1 MLSKERSSQQ
11 RRKRIRQTTGIA
23 PANAPERSAPIQQN
37 DCEGFYRRDF
47 LKAGVL
53 GLFGLSLTDLFRLKA
68 AASPTTQDTGAREPA
83 SHNTTENKGTAKSV
97 ILLWLGG
104 GPSHLDMW
112 DLKPEA
118 PEEIRGLFKP
128 ISTNVAGIQ
137 ISEHM
142 PKLAQHTDKLCIIR
156 SMTSPE
162 AAHERGT
169 HYMMTGYQ
177 PLPGFAVPGYGA
189 VVSKLKEQRSA
200 LPPYIAVPAPVAYGG
215 GGFLGASL
223 APFSPGGNPAN
234 KNFKVRDLQPPRGIS
249 FERVERRRSL
259 RQAVDAAFKKYEAG
273 NPTAKAVDSFYTS
286 AYNLMSSSDARAA
299 FDLKNEPVHLR
310 DAYQRNSF
318 GQSCLLARRLVEAGV
333 NFVTVSNGGWDN
345 HNSIFSTLPGKLSQ
359 FDRTVATLVDDLGN
373 RGLLESTLVIAMGEF
388 GRTPVINRNGGRDH
402 HSRVFSIMLAG
413 GGVQGGQVIGA
424 SDPNGIEPAE
434 TPVRPED
441 LAATIYQSLGID
453 YNQSLESPDGV
464 RIVLSRG
471 GSPIRGV
478 LA

>member
-1 MLSKERSSQQ
+1 MAE
-11 RRKRIRQTTGIA
+11 KRCIHT
-23 PANAPERSAPIQQN
+23 

-68 AASPTTQDTGAREPA
+68 LANPTPPGEGMQASR
-83 SHNTTENKGTAKSV
+83 TAKAI
-97 ILLWLGG
+97 ILIWLGG

-112 DLKPEA
+112 DLKPDA

-128 ISTNVAGIQ
+128 IQTNVTGIQ

-142 PKLAQHTDKLCIIR
+142 PKLAQQMDKLCIVR

-189 VVSKLKEQRSA
+189 VVAKLKPRRSA

-234 KNFKVRDLQPPRGIS
+234 KNFKVRDLQPPKGVS
-249 FERVERRRSL
+249 YQRVERRRSL
-259 RQAVDAAFKKYEAG
+259 RQAVDAAFKKYEVG
-273 NPTAKAVDSFYTS
+273 NPAAEAVDGFYTA

-299 FDLKNEPVHLR
+299 FELGNEPNKMR
-310 DAYQRNSF
+310 DAYQRNTF

-345 HNSIFSTLPGKLSQ
+345 HNNIFSSLPGKLNA
-359 FDRTVATLVDDLGN
+359 FDLTIATLIEDLSE
-373 RGLLESTLVIAMGEF
+373 RGLLESTMVVAMGEF

-424 SDPNGIEPAE
+424 SDPFGMEPAE

-441 LAATIYQSLGID
+441 LSATLYQSLGID
-453 YNQSLESPDGV
+453 YNQSLESPEGV

-471 GSPIRGV
+471 GRPIRGV
-478 LA
+478 LS

>member
-1 MLSKERSSQQ
+1 MAEDRCVH
-11 RRKRIRQTTGIA
+11 T
-23 PANAPERSAPIQQN
+23 

-47 LKAGVL
+47 LKAGAL

-68 AASPTTQDTGAREPA
+68 HGATTFQEK
-83 SHNTTENKGTAKSV
+83 ETATSV
-97 ILLWLGG
+97 ILVWLGG

-112 DLKPEA
+112 DLKPDA

-128 ISTNVAGIQ
+128 ISTNVTGIQ
-137 ISEHM
+137 MSEHL
-142 PKLAQHTDKLCIIR
+142 PRLAQQTDKLCIIR

-223 APFSPGGNPAN
+223 APFSPGGNPAS
-234 KNFKVRDLQPPRGIS
+234 KNFKVRDLEPPKEVS

-273 NPTAKAVDSFYTS
+273 NPAAEAVDSFYTS
-286 AYNLMSSSDARAA
+286 AYDLMSSTDARAA
-299 FDLKNEPVHLR
+299 FDLGNEPDKTR
-310 DAYQRNSF
+310 DAYQRNTF

-345 HNSIFSTLPGKLSQ
+345 HNNIFSALPGKLNA
-359 FDRTVATLVDDLGN
+359 FDRTMATLIEDLGD
-373 RGLLESTLVIAMGEF
+373 RGLLETTLVLAMGEF

-424 SDPNGIEPAE
+424 SDPLGMEPAE

-441 LAATIYQSLGID
+441 LSATLYRCLGID
-453 YNQSLESPDGV
+453 YNQHLESPDGV

-471 GSPIRGV
+471 GKPIRGV

>member
-1 MLSKERSSQQ
+1 MPQ
-11 RRKRIRQTTGIA
+11 RNCTHT
-23 PANAPERSAPIQQN
+23 
-37 DCEGFYRRDF
+37 DCEGFYRRD
-47 LKAGVL
+47 LIKAGVL
-53 GLFGLSLTDLFRLKA
+53 GLFGFGLTDFFRLKA
-68 AASPTTQDTGAREPA
+68 IAEPTAKPG
-83 SHNTTENKGTAKSV
+83 SAKSV
-97 ILLWLGG
+97 ILVWLGG

-112 DLKPEA
+112 DLKPNA

-128 ISTNVAGIQ
+128 ISTNANGVQ

-142 PKLAQHTDKLCIIR
+142 PMLAKQADKLCVIR

-169 HYMMTGYQ
+169 HYMITGYQ
-177 PLPGFAVPGYGA
+177 PLPGFAVPGHGA

-200 LPPYIAVPAPVAYGG
+200 LPPYIAIPSPVAYAG

-223 APFSPGGNPAN
+223 APFSPDGNPASN
-234 KNFKVRDLQPPRGIS
+234 NFKVRDLEPPRGVS
-249 FERVERRRSL
+249 YERVESRKNL
-259 RQAVDAAFKKYEAG
+259 RQAVDNAFKKYEAG
-273 NPTAKAVDSFYTS
+273 NPKVEAMDNFYNA
-286 AYNLMSSSDARAA
+286 AYSLMSSEDARAA
-299 FDLKNEPVHLR
+299 FDLSKEPKQTR
-310 DAYQRNSF
+310 DAYRRDTF

-345 HNSIFSTLPGKLSQ
+345 HNNIFSSLPGKLNA
-359 FDRTVATLVDDLGN
+359 FDRTMATMINDLSE
-373 RGLLESTLVIAMGEF
+373 RGLLESTLIVAMGEF

-413 GGVQGGQVIGA
+413 GGVQGGQVVGA
-424 SDPNGIEPAE
+424 SDPFGMEPAE

-441 LAATIYQSLGID
+441 LSATIYQSLGID
-453 YNQSLESPDGV
+453 YNQSIESPDGV

-471 GSPIRGV
+471 GRPIRNV

>member
-1 MLSKERSSQQ
+1 MAKDRY
-11 RRKRIRQTTGIA
+11 THT
-23 PANAPERSAPIQQN
+23 

-47 LKAGVL
+47 LKAGAL

-68 AASPTTQDTGAREPA
+68 EAATAAEA
-83 SHNTTENKGTAKSV
+83 SVSASRAAGTATSV
-97 ILLWLGG
+97 ILVWLGG

-112 DLKPEA
+112 DLKPDA

-128 ISTNVAGIQ
+128 RATNVSGIQ
-137 ISEHM
+137 ISEHL
-142 PKLAQHTDKLCIIR
+142 PKLAEQTDKLCIIR

-200 LPPYIAVPAPVAYGG
+200 LPPYISVPGPVAYGG

-223 APFSPGGNPAN
+223 APFSPGGNPAS
-234 KNFKVRDLQPPRGIS
+234 KNFKVRNLAPPNGVS
-249 FERVERRRSL
+249 VERVERRRSL
-259 RQAVDAAFKKYEAG
+259 RQAVDAAFKKYETG
-273 NPTAKAVDSFYTS
+273 NPAAEAVDDFYTS
-286 AYNLMSSSDARAA
+286 AYNLMSSADARAA
-299 FDLKNEPVHLR
+299 FDLNAEPGETRNAYRR
-310 DAYQRNSF
+310 DTF

-345 HNSIFSTLPGKLSQ
+345 HNNIFSSLPGKLNT
-359 FDRTVATLVDDLGN
+359 FDQTMATLIADLDN
-373 RGLLESTLVIAMGEF
+373 RGLLDTTLVIAMGEF
-388 GRTPVINRNGGRDH
+388 GRTPVINRNAGRDH
-402 HSRVFSIMLAG
+402 HSRVFSIMLVG

-424 SDPNGIEPAE
+424 SDPLGMEPAE

-441 LAATIYQSLGID
+441 LSATLYQSLGID
-453 YNQSLESPDGV
+453 YNQNLESPDGV

-471 GSPIRGV
+471 GRPIRGV

>member
-1 MLSKERSSQQ
+1 MAQ
-11 RRKRIRQTTGIA
+11 KRCIHT
-23 PANAPERSAPIQQN
+23 

-68 AASPTTQDTGAREPA
+68 LANPTSHVERVHA
-83 SHNTTENKGTAKSV
+83 SHTARAI
-97 ILLWLGG
+97 ILIWLGG

-112 DLKPEA
+112 DLKPNA

-128 ISTNVAGIQ
+128 IHTNVTGIQ

-142 PKLAQHTDKLCIIR
+142 PKLAQQMDKLCIIR

-189 VVSKLKEQRSA
+189 VVAKLKPQRSA

-215 GGFLGASL
+215 RGFLGASL
-223 APFSPGGNPAN
+223 APFSPGGNPAS
-234 KNFKVRDLQPPRGIS
+234 KNFKVRDLHPPKGVS
-249 FERVERRRSL
+249 YQRVERRRSL
-259 RQAVDAAFKKYEAG
+259 RQAVDAAFKKYEEG
-273 NPTAKAVDSFYTS
+273 NPAAEAVDSFYTA

-299 FDLKNEPVHLR
+299 FELGNETNKMR
-310 DAYQRNSF
+310 DTYQRNTF

-345 HNSIFSTLPGKLSQ
+345 HNNIFSSLPGKLNA
-359 FDRTVATLVDDLGN
+359 FDRTVATLIADLSE
-373 RGLLESTLVIAMGEF
+373 RGLLESTMVVAMGEF
-388 GRTPVINRNGGRDH
+388 GRTPIINRNGGRDH

-424 SDPNGIEPAE
+424 SDPFGMEPAE

-441 LAATIYQSLGID
+441 FSATLYQSLGID
-453 YNQSLESPDGV
+453 YNQSLESPEGV

-471 GSPIRGV
+471 GRPIRGV
-478 LA
+478 LS

>member
-1 MLSKERSSQQ
+1 MLSKERSLQQ
-11 RRKRIRQTTGIA
+11 RRKRMRQTTGIA
-23 PANAPERSAPIQQN
+23 PANAPERFAPIQKT

-47 LKAGVL
+47 IKAGVL
-53 GLFGLSLTDLFRLKA
+53 GLFGLSLTDLFRMKA
-68 AASPTTQDTGAREPA
+68 AANPTTEAHGEAVSQPLAAE
-83 SHNTTENKGTAKSV
+83 GTAKSV

-128 ISTNVAGIQ
+128 ISTNVPGIQ

-142 PKLAQHTDKLCIIR
+142 PKLAQQMDKLCIIR

-234 KNFKVRDLQPPRGIS
+234 KNFKVRDLQPPKGIS

-259 RQAVDAAFKKYEAG
+259 RQAVDAAFKKYETG
-273 NPTAKAVDSFYTS
+273 NPTAKAVDNFYTA

-299 FDLKNEPVHLR
+299 FELNNEPDSMR

-373 RGLLESTLVIAMGEF
+373 RGLLDTTLVIAMGEF

-424 SDPNGIEPAE
+424 SDPSGMEPAE

-441 LAATIYQSLGID
+441 LSATIYQSLGID

-471 GSPIRGV
+471 GRPVRGV

>member
-1 MLSKERSSQQ
+1 MAKDRC
-11 RRKRIRQTTGIA
+11 IHT
-23 PANAPERSAPIQQN
+23 

-47 LKAGVL
+47 LKAGAL
-53 GLFGLSLTDLFRLKA
+53 GLFGLSLTDFFRLKA
-68 AASPTTQDTGAREPA
+68 YAATTAEA
-83 SHNTTENKGTAKSV
+83 SVSAPKTSDGTATSV
-97 ILLWLGG
+97 ILVWLGG
-104 GPSHLDMW
+104 GPSHLDIW
-112 DLKPEA
+112 DLKPDA

-128 ISTNVAGIQ
+128 RATNVNGIQ
-137 ISEHM
+137 ISEHL
-142 PKLAQHTDKLCIIR
+142 PKLAQQTDKLCIIR

-200 LPPYIAVPAPVAYGG
+200 LPPYISVPAPVAYGG

-223 APFSPGGNPAN
+223 APFSPGGNPAS
-234 KNFKVRDLQPPRGIS
+234 KNFKVRDLEPPNGVS

-273 NPTAKAVDSFYTS
+273 NPAAEAVDNFYTS

-299 FDLKNEPVHLR
+299 FDLNGEPAKTR
-310 DAYQRNSF
+310 DAYRRDTF

-333 NFVTVSNGGWDN
+333 NFVTVTNGGWDN
-345 HNSIFSTLPGKLSQ
+345 HNSIFSSLPGKLNA
-359 FDRTVATLVDDLGN
+359 FDQTMATLIADLSD
-373 RGLLESTLVIAMGEF
+373 RGLLDTTLVIAMGEF
-388 GRTPVINRNGGRDH
+388 GRTPVINRNAGRDH

-424 SDPNGIEPAE
+424 SDPLGMEPAE

-441 LAATIYQSLGID
+441 LSATLYQSLGID
-453 YNQSLESPDGV
+453 YNQHLESSDGV

-471 GSPIRGV
+471 GRPIRGV

>member
-1 MLSKERSSQQ
+1 MGE
-11 RRKRIRQTTGIA
+11 KRGIHT
-23 PANAPERSAPIQQN
+23 

-68 AASPTTQDTGAREPA
+68 LANPRPPGEGMQAP
-83 SHNTTENKGTAKSV
+83 HTAKSI
-97 ILLWLGG
+97 ILIWLGG

-112 DLKPEA
+112 DLKPDA

-128 ISTNVAGIQ
+128 IPTNVTGIH

-142 PKLAQHTDKLCIIR
+142 PKLAQQMEKLCIVR

-189 VVSKLKEQRSA
+189 VVAKLKPQRSA

-223 APFSPGGNPAN
+223 APFSPGGNPAS
-234 KNFKVRDLQPPRGIS
+234 KNFKVRDLQPPKGIS
-249 FERVERRRSL
+249 YQRVERRRSL
-259 RQAVDAAFKKYEAG
+259 RQAVDAAFKKYEVG
-273 NPTAKAVDSFYTS
+273 NPAAEAVDSFYTS

-299 FDLKNEPVHLR
+299 FALENETNKLR
-310 DAYQRNSF
+310 DAYQRNTF

-345 HNSIFSTLPGKLSQ
+345 HNNIFSSLPGKLNA
-359 FDRTVATLVDDLGN
+359 FDGTMATLIEDLSE
-373 RGLLESTLVIAMGEF
+373 RGLLESTMVMAMGEF

-424 SDPNGIEPAE
+424 SDPFGMEPAE

-441 LAATIYQSLGID
+441 LSATLYQSLGID
-453 YNQSLESPDGV
+453 YNQSLESPEGV

-471 GSPIRGV
+471 GRPIRGV
-478 LA
+478 LS

>member
-1 MLSKERSSQQ
+1 MLSKERSLQQ
-11 RRKRIRQTTGIA
+11 RRKRMRQTTGIA
-23 PANAPERSAPIQQN
+23 PANAPERFAPIQKT

-47 LKAGVL
+47 IKAGVL
-53 GLFGLSLTDLFRLKA
+53 GLFGLSLTDLFRMKA
-68 AASPTTQDTGAREPA
+68 AANPA
-83 SHNTTENKGTAKSV
+83 TEAHGEAVSQPLASEGTAKSV

-128 ISTNVAGIQ
+128 ISTNVPGIQ

-142 PKLAQHTDKLCIIR
+142 PKLAQQMDKLCIIR

-234 KNFKVRDLQPPRGIS
+234 KNFKVRDLQPPKGIS

-259 RQAVDAAFKKYEAG
+259 RQAVDAAFKKYETG
-273 NPTAKAVDSFYTS
+273 NPTAKAVDNFYTA

-299 FDLKNEPVHLR
+299 FELNNEPDSMR

-373 RGLLESTLVIAMGEF
+373 RGLLDTTLVIAMGEF

-424 SDPNGIEPAE
+424 SDPSGMEPAE

-441 LAATIYQSLGID
+441 LSATIYQSLGID

-471 GSPIRGV
+471 GRPVRGV

>member
-1 MLSKERSSQQ
+1 MLSKERSLQQ
-11 RRKRIRQTTGIA
+11 RRKRMRQTTGIA
-23 PANAPERSAPIQQN
+23 PANAPERFAPIQKT

-47 LKAGVL
+47 IKAGVL
-53 GLFGLSLTDLFRLKA
+53 GLFGLSLTDLFRMKA
-68 AASPTTQDTGAREPA
+68 SANPATDAHGETVSQSLAAE
-83 SHNTTENKGTAKSV
+83 GTAKSV

-128 ISTNVAGIQ
+128 ISTNVPGIQ

-142 PKLAQHTDKLCIIR
+142 PKLAQQMDKLCIIR

-234 KNFKVRDLQPPRGIS
+234 KNFKVRDLQPPKGIS

-259 RQAVDAAFKKYEAG
+259 RQAVDAAFKKYETG
-273 NPTAKAVDSFYTS
+273 NPTAKAVDNFYTA

-299 FDLKNEPVHLR
+299 FELNNESDSMR

-373 RGLLESTLVIAMGEF
+373 RGLLDTTLVIAMGEF

-413 GGVQGGQVIGA
+413 GGVQGGQVVGA
-424 SDPNGIEPAE
+424 SDPSGMEPAE

-441 LAATIYQSLGID
+441 LSATIYQSLGID

-471 GSPIRGV
+471 GRPVRGV

>member
-1 MLSKERSSQQ
+1 MAE
-11 RRKRIRQTTGIA
+11 KRGIHT
-23 PANAPERSAPIQQN
+23 

-47 LKAGVL
+47 IKAGVL

-68 AASPTTQDTGAREPA
+68 LANPTSHVEGMQTSHTARA
-83 SHNTTENKGTAKSV
+83 V
-97 ILLWLGG
+97 ILIWLGG

-112 DLKPEA
+112 DLKPDA

-128 ISTNVAGIQ
+128 IQTNVTGIH

-142 PKLAQHTDKLCIIR
+142 PKLAQQMDKLCIIR
-156 SMTSPE
+156 SITSPE

-189 VVSKLKEQRSA
+189 VVAKLKPQRSA

-223 APFSPGGNPAN
+223 APFSPGGNPAS
-234 KNFKVRDLQPPRGIS
+234 KNFKVRDLQPPKGVS
-249 FERVERRRSL
+249 YQRVERRRSL
-259 RQAVDAAFKKYEAG
+259 RQAVDAAFKKYEVG
-273 NPTAKAVDSFYTS
+273 NPAAGAVDTFYTA
-286 AYNLMSSSDARAA
+286 AYNLMSSAEARAA
-299 FDLKNEPVHLR
+299 FELGNETNKMR
-310 DAYQRNSF
+310 DAYQRNTF

-345 HNSIFSTLPGKLSQ
+345 HNNIFSSLPGKLNA
-359 FDRTVATLVDDLGN
+359 FDRTMATLIADLSE
-373 RGLLESTLVIAMGEF
+373 RGLLESTMVVAMGEF

-424 SDPNGIEPAE
+424 SDPFGMEPAE

-441 LAATIYQSLGID
+441 LSATLYQSLGID
-453 YNQSLESPDGV
+453 YNQSLESPEGV

-471 GSPIRGV
+471 GRPIRGV
-478 LA
+478 LS

>member
-1 MLSKERSSQQ
+1 MLSKERSLQQ
-11 RRKRIRQTTGIA
+11 RRKRMRQTTGIA
-23 PANAPERSAPIQQN
+23 PANAPDRFAPIQKT

-47 LKAGVL
+47 IKAGVL
-53 GLFGLSLTDLFRLKA
+53 GLFGLSLTDLFRMKA
-68 AASPTTQDTGAREPA
+68 AANPA
-83 SHNTTENKGTAKSV
+83 TEAHGEAVSQPLASEGTAKSV

-128 ISTNVAGIQ
+128 ISTNVPGIQ

-142 PKLAQHTDKLCIIR
+142 PKLAQQMDKLCIIR

-234 KNFKVRDLQPPRGIS
+234 KNFKVRDLQPPKGIS

-259 RQAVDAAFKKYEAG
+259 RQAVDAAFKKYETG
-273 NPTAKAVDSFYTS
+273 NPTAKAVDNFYTA

-299 FDLKNEPVHLR
+299 FELNNEPDSMR

-373 RGLLESTLVIAMGEF
+373 RGLLDTTLVIAMGEF

-424 SDPNGIEPAE
+424 SDPSGMEPAE

-441 LAATIYQSLGID
+441 LSATIYQSLGID

-471 GSPIRGV
+471 GRPVRGV

>member
-1 MLSKERSSQQ
+1 MLSKERSLQQ
-11 RRKRIRQTTGIA
+11 RHKRMRQTTGIA
-23 PANAPERSAPIQQN
+23 PANAPERFAPIQKT

-47 LKAGVL
+47 IKAGVL
-53 GLFGLSLTDLFRLKA
+53 GLFGLSLTDLFRMKA
-68 AASPTTQDTGAREPA
+68 AANPTTEAHGEAVSQPLA
-83 SHNTTENKGTAKSV
+83 SEGTAKSV

-128 ISTNVAGIQ
+128 ISTNVPGIQ

-142 PKLAQHTDKLCIIR
+142 PKLAQQMDKLCIIR

-234 KNFKVRDLQPPRGIS
+234 KNFKVRDLQPPKGIS

-259 RQAVDAAFKKYEAG
+259 RQAVDAAFKKYETG
-273 NPTAKAVDSFYTS
+273 NPTAKAVDNFYTA

-299 FDLKNEPVHLR
+299 FELNNESDSMR

-373 RGLLESTLVIAMGEF
+373 RGVLDTTLVIAMGEF

-424 SDPNGIEPAE
+424 SDPSGMEPAE

-441 LAATIYQSLGID
+441 LSATIYQSLGID

-471 GSPIRGV
+471 GRPVRGV

>member
-1 MLSKERSSQQ
+1 MLFKERSLQQ
-11 RRKRIRQTTGIA
+11 RRKRNRQTADIA
-23 PANAPERSAPIQQN
+23 PANAHERFAPIQN
-37 DCEGFYRRDF
+37 TDCEGFYRRDF
-47 LKAGVL
+47 IKAGVL

-68 AASPTTQDTGAREPA
+68 AANPSAEAREAVPR
-83 SHNTTENKGTAKSV
+83 NTTANDGRAQSV

-142 PKLAQHTDKLCIIR
+142 PKLAQQMDKLCIIR

-189 VVSKLKEQRSA
+189 VISKLKAQRSA

-223 APFSPGGNPAN
+223 APFSPGGNPAS
-234 KNFKVRDLQPPRGIS
+234 KNFKVRDLQPPKGVS

-259 RQAVDAAFKKYEAG
+259 RHAVDAAFKKYETG
-273 NPTAKAVDSFYTS
+273 NPTAKAVDTFYTA

-299 FDLKNEPVHLR
+299 FELNNEPGSMR

-373 RGLLESTLVIAMGEF
+373 RGLLDTTLVIAMGEF

-402 HSRVFSIMLAG
+402 HARVFSIMLAG

-424 SDPNGIEPAE
+424 SDPNGMEPAE

-441 LAATIYQSLGID
+441 LAATIYHSLGID

-471 GSPIRGV
+471 GRPVRGV